1 MVISMEGK
9 AEATGRNRGKE
20 NNGRAGMDYGELAF
34 SQESVNFSLKP
45 GEGTEG
51 SFTIFAP
58 EGVIAEGWMAS
69 SRLEMECLT
78 EEFIGAEA
86 EVSYR
91 FLAREM
97 EAGEALEGCFYII
110 SNCGE
115 YELPYRIEIED
126 DKVESSLGT
135 IKNMFH
141 FANLAKANW
150 EEAVKVFYSPQFQK
164 IFSGSSD
171 KQYYN
176 AYKGLSAIHGNEQ
189 NMEEFLLE
197 TNKKQRV
204 EFVPEKTEIY
214 IEEPAGVSEYS
225 IGIGRSGWGYTFL
238 ELEAEGDFLRLDK
251 ERVMEYDFLGNQLRL
266 VFYVDGDRL
275 HGGKNYGSIHMTNSY
290 LDITIPVTVACGMQ
304 RQRLRAAR
312 KEKNRLLLELM
323 ECYCAFRGRKISS
336 RVWMGETEKL
346 VERLTLLDTRDI
358 QTSLFRAQL
367 LITQGRFNEV
377 KWQME
382 RLKTA
387 IDEGEFR
394 PEIWCYYLYLTTLY
408 NEDEDYVDGVSE
420 RICQIYSANRD
431 NWRIAWLM
439 LYLSEEYTNSPV
451 KRLELLKEHFGKG
464 CFSPILY
471 MEAWHLLE
479 MNPTLLMGLNRFE
492 IQVLNF
498 AARRKLISQELFD
511 QIRYQAQRM
520 KGYSE
525 RVFFIL
531 KEYYE
536 EYPDNETLQAIC
548 ALLIKGNKSDSAYFP
563 WYSLGVEQEL
573 RITKLYE
580 YYMMALPEGYTGEI
594 PKAVLMYFA
603 YQSGMDYRKTAFL
616 YAYIYG
622 KREVSPEYYIKFCS
636 QMEEFVLRQLSKG
649 RINKDL
655 AYLYRHIITPELLN
669 EERAGMLVT
678 LLFTHMVYTDNK
690 KMRQVVVEYAFGG
703 QEHKYP
709 MSSGQ
714 GAVPLYGNDYKIF
727 LEDGEGNR
735 YSTSVVFRLERLM
748 KPEKMLQ
755 MAMPFVTEHEGLDIY
770 LCESNKSFLE
780 ITYANVEKFRR
791 IAASPSMDRKRKN
804 EVALKLIHYYYE
816 QDDLE
821 ELEDYLKKLEPEGM
835 TCKERG
841 EAIRFMV
848 IRGMHDKA
856 FGWLKR
862 FGVPGTDVK
871 TIMRMCSRLLSRD
884 GFIENKYMTYMVY
897 YAFHKGKYDSNLI
910 TYLVYFY
917 KGMLWQLEEIWKAA
931 ISFEVDTYEICERI
945 LVQTMFSGAYI
956 GERAEIFKNYV
967 SGGAKPEVETAFLTQ
982 CSYDYFIKEKPMDVF
997 LLMDAMRVY
1006 ERGERLH
1013 RVCKLAFLK
1022 YFSGHKEEMTP
1033 RAEGAAR
1040 LFLTDLMEDGICFS
1054 FFKEYAGK
1062 APAVEPL
1069 ADKTIIEYRTKPGS
1083 RVVIHYIIERGKYTE
1098 SDYREEEMRDM
1109 YGGIYVKA
1117 FILFFGEKLQY
1128 YITEEMDGEK
1138 SFTQSASVTRGDVLY
1153 GEEENRFELIN
1164 DIAAAGVLHDYDT
1177 LDRLLENYYKKEY
1190 MVSRMFRLLKE

>member
-9 AEATGRNRGKE
+9 AEAAGRNKGKA
-20 NNGRAGMDYGELAF
+20 NSGRAGMDYGELAF

-126 DKVESSLGT
+126 ERVESSLGT

-150 EEAVKVFYSPQFQK
+150 EEAVKVFYSPQFKK

-176 AYKGLSAIHGNEQ
+176 AYKGLSAVHGNEQ

-214 IEEPAGVSEYS
+214 IEEPGGVSEHS
-225 IGIGRSGWGYTFL
+225 IGISRSGWGYTFL

-251 ERVMEYDFLGNQLRL
+251 ERVMEYDFLGNQYRL

-312 KEKNRLLLELM
+312 KEKNRLLTELM

-346 VERLTLLDTRDI
+346 VERLAALDTGDI
-358 QTSLFRAQL
+358 QTGLFRAQL

-387 IDEGEFR
+387 IDEGEYR
-394 PEIWCYYLYLTTLY
+394 PEVWCYYLYLTTLY
-408 NEDEDYVDGVSE
+408 NEDEAYVDEVSE
-420 RICQIYSANRD
+420 RICQIYNSNRD
-431 NWRIAWLM
+431 SWRIAWLM

-451 KRLELLKEHFGKG
+451 KRLELLEEHFEKG
-464 CFSPILY
+464 CFSPVLY
-471 MEAWHLLE
+471 LEAWHLME
-479 MNPTLLMGLNRFE
+479 MNPALLMGLNRFE

-536 EYPDNETLQAIC
+536 ESLDNETLQAIC
-548 ALLIKGNKSDSAYFP
+548 ALLIKGNKSDSVYFP
-563 WYSLGVEQEL
+563 WYSLGVEREL

-616 YAYIYG
+616 YTYIYG

-669 EERAGMLVT
+669 GERAGMLVT

-709 MSSGQ
+709 LSNGQ
-714 GAVPLYGNDYKIF
+714 GTVPLYGDDYKIF

-791 IAASPSMDRKRKN
+791 IAESLSMDRKRKN
-804 EVALKLIHYYYE
+804 EIALKLIHYYYE

-871 TIMRMCSRLLSRD
+871 TVMRMCSRLLSRD

-917 KGMLWQLEEIWKAA
+917 RGMLWQLEEIWKAA

-1022 YFSGHKEEMTP
+1022 YFSGHKEELMP
-1033 RAEGAAR
+1033 RVEGAAR

-1062 APAVEPL
+1062 VPAVEPL
-1069 ADKTIIEYRTKPGS
+1069 ADKTMIEYRTKPGS

-1128 YITEEMDGEK
+1128 YITEETDGEK
-1138 SFTQSASVTRGDVLY
+1138 LFTQSASVTRGDVLY

-1177 LDRLLENYYKKEY
+1177 LDRLLENYYKKAY

>member
-9 AEATGRNRGKE
+9 AEAAGRNKGKE
-20 NNGRAGMDYGELAF
+20 NSGRAGMDYGELAF

-126 DKVESSLGT
+126 ERVESSLGT

-150 EEAVKVFYSPQFQK
+150 EEAVKVFYSPQFKK

-176 AYKGLSAIHGNEQ
+176 AYKGLSAVHGNEQ

-214 IEEPAGVSEYS
+214 IEEPAGVSEHS
-225 IGIGRSGWGYTFL
+225 IGISRSGWGYTFL

-251 ERVMEYDFLGNQLRL
+251 ERVTEYDFLGNQYRL
-266 VFYVDGDRL
+266 VFYVDEDRL

-290 LDITIPVTVACGMQ
+290 LDITIPVTVACGVQ

-312 KEKNRLLLELM
+312 KEKRRLLTELM
-323 ECYCAFRGRKISS
+323 ECYCAFRGKKISS

-346 VERLTLLDTRDI
+346 VERLAALDTGDI
-358 QTSLFRAQL
+358 QTGLFRAQL

-387 IDEGEFR
+387 IDEGEYR
-394 PEIWCYYLYLTTLY
+394 PEVWCYYLYLTTLY
-408 NEDEDYVDGVSE
+408 NEDEAYVDEVSE
-420 RICQIYSANRD
+420 RICQIYNSNRD
-431 NWRIAWLM
+431 SWRIAWLM
-439 LYLSEEYTNSPV
+439 LYLSEEYANSPV
-451 KRLELLKEHFGKG
+451 KRLELLEEHFQKG

-498 AARRKLISQELFD
+498 ASRRKLISQELFA

-536 EYPDNETLQAIC
+536 ESPDNETLQAIC
-548 ALLIKGNKSDSAYFP
+548 ALLIKGNKSDSSYFP
-563 WYSLGVEQEL
+563 WYSLGVEREL

-622 KREVSPEYYIKFCS
+622 KREESPEYYIKFCS

-655 AYLYRHIITPELLN
+655 AYLYRHIIKPELLN

-709 MSSGQ
+709 MSGGQ
-714 GAVPLYGNDYKIF
+714 GAVPLYGDDYKIF

-735 YSTSVVFRLERLM
+735 YSASVVFRLERLM

-791 IAASPSMDRKRKN
+791 IAASPSMDRERKN

-910 TYLVYFY
+910 TYLVHFY

-1062 APAVEPL
+1062 VPAVEPL

-1098 SDYREEEMRDM
+1098 SDYREEEMRNM

-1128 YITEEMDGEK
+1128 YITEETDGEK
-1138 SFTQSASVTRGDVLY
+1138 LFTQSASVTRGDVLY